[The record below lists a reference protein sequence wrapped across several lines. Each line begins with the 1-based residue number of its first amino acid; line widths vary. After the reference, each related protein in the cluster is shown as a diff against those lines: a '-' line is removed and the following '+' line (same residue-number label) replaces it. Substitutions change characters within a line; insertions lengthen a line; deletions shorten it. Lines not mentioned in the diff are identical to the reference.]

1 MTAADTTLDITST
14 SPIPFSRLV
23 KVELRKSYDT
33 VASFVLLC
41 IIAGLVL
48 VAELVAA
55 LVTGLKHVD
64 NFGYSDFATVA
75 GFITSLLLPVLGI
88 MLVTAEWG
96 QRTAMVTFA
105 VEPRR
110 TLVIWA
116 KLVVGV
122 LLALATVVFAM
133 VVGLPFNLLQGILSG
148 HMNWHFDGWGFL
160 GFATTQVFSMLGGFA
175 LAALFLNTPAAI
187 VVYFAYK
194 FLLPTLLGIGGHL
207 MHWFGVV
214 ERWGSFQEAQAPLYR
229 SWAKVSGQEWGHLV
243 VSGFIWLAIPLA
255 IGLWR
260 IHRAEVK

>member
-1 MTAADTTLDITST
+1 MSALTLDVTDT
-14 SPIPFSRLV
+14 RPIPFSTLV
-23 KVELRKSYDT
+23 KVEFRKSYDT
-33 VASFVLLC
+33 RASFVLLC
-41 IIAGLVL
+41 VIAGLVL
-48 VAELVAA
+48 IAELIAA

-64 NFGYSDFATVA
+64 KFGYSDFATVA

-88 MLVTAEWG
+88 MLVTSEWG

-116 KLVVGV
+116 KLAVGL
-122 LLALATVVFAM
+122 LLALATVLFAM
-133 VVGLPFNLLQGILSG
+133 VIGLPFNLLQGALAG
-148 HMNWHFDGWGFL
+148 HANWHFDGWGFL
-160 GFATTQVFSMLGGFA
+160 GFAVSQIFSMLGGFA

-194 FLLPTLLGIGGHL
+194 FLLPTLFGIGGSL
-207 MHWFGVV
+207 MHWFKVSV
-214 ERWGSFQEAQAPLYR
+214 ENWLSFQEAQGPLYT
-229 SWAKVSGQEWGHLV
+229 SWGKISAGEWGHLL
-243 VSGFIWLAIPLA
+243 VSGFVWLVLPLG